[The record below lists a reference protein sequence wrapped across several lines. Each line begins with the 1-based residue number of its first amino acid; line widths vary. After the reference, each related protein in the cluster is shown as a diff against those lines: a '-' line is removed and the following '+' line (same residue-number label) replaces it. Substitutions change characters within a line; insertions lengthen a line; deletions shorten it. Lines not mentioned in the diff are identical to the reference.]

1 MEFINEKL
9 QEFNNFLN
17 GRKVAIIGLGVS
29 NIPLIEYMHKY
40 NANVT
45 VFDEKEMEEIPA
57 DILNKIRTYSMS
69 FSFGKNNLERLKG
82 FDIIF
87 RSPSCLPT
95 RPELEQEEKRG
106 ALVTTEI

>member
-95 RPELEQEEKRG
+95 RPELEQKKKRG